1 MTILRGKLA
10 ETTLSVG
17 SKSLKRKKT
26 PSGSQTT
33 FDALPL
39 DIQNRIFKDVVAI
52 QINGA
57 HALQRQKNTLMEM
70 ARRHQLLF
78 VDVPLR
84 LAEDICVFCG
94 KYDRTYLYY
103 NMRMSGTDEHAKM
116 ATCPTCHHA
125 HSSVLSPGPGINKKG
140 GALVIGSE
148 PWVIQGQ
155 DLGSCL
161 KATPWSPSEGGG

>member
-1 MTILRGKLA
+1 MKVLRGKHCA

-17 SKSLKRKKT
+17 SKSPKRKK
-26 PSGSQTT
+26 SSQTT

-39 DIQNRIFKDVVAI
+39 DIQVRTLKYVVAI

-57 HALQRQKNTLMEM
+57 YTLQRQRNTLMET
-70 ARRHQLLF
+70 ARRHRLLF

-103 NMRMSGTDEHAKM
+103 KLRMSGTDEHARM
-116 ATCPTCHHA
+116 ATCPKCHNA
-125 HSSVLSPGPGINKKG
+125 HSNVLRSGPDINKKS
-140 GALVIGSE
+140 GALVIDSE

-155 DLGSCL
+155 DLGASL
-161 KATPWSPSEGGG
+161 KSPP